1 MKLIAALAAASSLL
15 VLSGCTS
22 GPYSNENSPKMAK
35 QASALNMAL
44 EAQPDEVRARY
55 NARHPAQTLAF
66 FDVEPG
72 MTVVEAL
79 PGGGWYTKILM
90 PYLGEDGKIIGANYS
105 DELYAKFGFGDEWTA
120 KRVADSAKWV
130 ETATEWAGEDGPA
143 VGTFQITKM
152 PANLDGTADRVLF
165 IRALHNLNRFNDM
178 DGAASEA
185 YRVLKPGGMVGV
197 VQHRAPESAPAEWAD
212 GSKGYLKQSDVIAK
226 FEAAGFRLKDTSDIN
241 ANPKDVPGADD
252 IVWRLP
258 PSLNG
263 TEEGTPE
270 RAAMEAIG
278 ESNRM
283 TLLFMKPA

>member
-1 MKLIAALAAASSLL
+1 
-15 VLSGCTS
+15 
-22 GPYSNENSPKMAK
+22 
-35 QASALNMAL
+35 
-44 EAQPDEVRARY
+44 
-55 NARHPAQTLAF
+55 
-66 FDVEPG
+66 
-72 MTVVEAL
+72 
-79 PGGGWYTKILM
+79 
-90 PYLGEDGKIIGANYS
+90 
-105 DELYAKFGFGDEWTA
+105 
-120 KRVADSAKWV
+120 
-130 ETATEWAGEDGPA
+130 
-143 VGTFQITKM
+143 M

-226 FEAAGFRLKDTSDIN
+226 FEAAGFKLKDTSDIN